1 VLVAVRDYIC
11 DHEAEI
17 LQLVEQ
23 RSKWWVPRRVDRRM
37 AKAITEGLIAYI
49 DDLKNRDHQAR
60 ENFDAAVKRLIS
72 NLRRSLAYRERI
84 NEMRDRVLG
93 APQVG
98 AYIKTIWVGLRDELE
113 QQLAQPRS
121 RLRQALS
128 GLLRTF
134 ATAIVEDHG
143 VQARMDKRIEDVVL
157 TLVVPWR
164 KEFGQF
170 VADVVRG
177 WEASTVVDRIELAVG
192 RDLQYIRINGTLV
205 GAAVG
210 CVIFVAS
217 HVVRSAWWLSENK
230 RPHLSRLVHC
240 R

>member
-1 VLVAVRDYIC
+1 VAVRTYIT

-23 RSKWWVPRRVDRRM
+23 RSKWWVPRRIDRRM
-37 AKAITEGLIAYI
+37 AKAITEGLVAYI

-60 ENFDAAVKRLIS
+60 ENFDAAVKRLIT
-72 NLRRSLAYRERI
+72 NLRRSPAYRERI

-98 AYIKTIWVGLRDELE
+98 TYIKTVWVGLRDDLE

-134 ATAIVEDHG
+134 ATAIAEDDG
-143 VQARMDKRIEDVVL
+143 VQARMDKRIEEVVL

-164 KEFGQF
+164 KDFGQF

-177 WEASTVVDRIELAVG
+177 WEASTVVDRVELAVG

-210 CVIFVAS
+210 CLIFVTS
-217 HVVRSAWWLSENK
+217 HVLRSAW
-230 RPHLSRLVHC
+230 
-240 R
+240 